1 MINIKRSLYAIVIF
15 SFLFQVIKFYTFYQE
30 YSAWQYADWII
41 NYQGGF
47 VRRGLIGE
55 ILFNVHKIFSIRLDL
70 VTLLFVTSLFTSL
83 SYFLIKSLKYLEN
96 SKLDILIFLSPGFV
110 IYPIMNS
117 EVIGRKDILITLA
130 IAFLVFFE
138 KNFKS
143 KNLLILLISSISLI
157 SLSHSGLLFYTPYL
171 VFLFF
176 LIKINRNEVISFKD
190 ILFILSSLFII
201 LFLIFLNQGTVTQVE
216 EICQSIKQFVIED
229 CKNSGQFLWL
239 STPANEHMNFKLSTN
254 YNSYTIIYLLSL
266 FLVNLFLGIKL
277 YLSKFKT
284 NHFNLNKIN
293 PLIILFSLF
302 LFTLPIYILGF
313 DWGRYISMSYSCT
326 FFIYIF
332 CKKNDL
338 FIKYS
343 KNKIGIKSFSKFFFL
358 LFVLIY
364 CFSWTF
370 PFYDAQQFK
379 YPLKKPFI
387 SITKQFIKINK

>member
-130 IAFLVFFE
+130 IAFFVFFE

-143 KNLLILLISSISLI
+143 KNLLILLIASISLI

-190 ILFILSSLFII
+190 ILFILLSLFII

>member
-55 ILFNVHKIFSIRLDL
+55 FLFNVHKIFSIRLDL

-117 EVIGRKDILITLA
+117 EVIGRKDILITLV
-130 IAFLVFFE
+130 IAFFVFFE
-138 KNFKS
+138 KNYKS
-143 KNLLILLISSISLI
+143 KNLLILLIVSISLI

-190 ILFILSSLFII
+190 ILFILLSLFII

-284 NHFNLNKIN
+284 DHFNLNKIN

-343 KNKIGIKSFSKFFFL
+343 KNKIGITSFSKFFFL

>member
-1 MINIKRSLYAIVIF
+1 MINIKKSLYAIVIF

-55 ILFNVHKIFSIRLDL
+55 ILFTIHRVFSIRLDL
-70 VTLLFVTSLFTSL
+70 VTLLFVTSLFASL

-96 SKLDILIFLSPGFV
+96 SKLDILIFLSPGFL

-130 IAFLVFFE
+130 IAFFVFFE
-138 KNFKS
+138 SKFKS
-143 KNLLILLISSISLI
+143 KNLILLLILFISLI

-171 VFLFF
+171 IFLFF
-176 LIKINRNEVISFKD
+176 LIKINRNEVISLKD
-190 ILFILSSLFII
+190 ILIIFSSLLII
-201 LFLIFLNQGTVTQVE
+201 LFLIFFNQGTIAQVE
-216 EICQSIKQFVIED
+216 EICQSIKEFVTED

-239 STPANEHMNFKLSTN
+239 STPASEHMNFKLSTN
-254 YNSYTIIYLLSL
+254 YNDYTIIYLLSL
-266 FLVNLFLGIKL
+266 FLVNLFLGIKF
-277 YLSKFKT
+277 YSSKFES
-284 NHFNLNKIN
+284 NHFNLNKTN
-293 PLIILFSLF
+293 PLIILFLLF
-302 LFTLPIYILGF
+302 LFTFPIYILGF

-326 FFIYIF
+326 FFLYIF

-343 KNKIGIKSFSKFFFL
+343 KNEIAATNVFKFFFL

-387 SITKQFIKINK
+387 SITKQFIKTNK